1 MKEIDDKLYLEVL
14 NILEK
19 RNKTIYKRFLL
30 LSEVQENSTLLRAR
44 ETKTK
49 NKIEEIKKAIKEI
62 SEEKN
67 KKPTKYDIH
76 KKTNI
81 AYQTINKYYDNLIR
95 EF

>member
-1 MKEIDDKLYLEVL
+1 MKQIDDKLYLEVL

-19 RNKTIYKRFLL
+19 RNKTIYKKFLE
-30 LSEVQENSTLLRAR
+30 LSEVQEDSTLARAR

-49 NKIEEIKKAIKEI
+49 NKIEEIKKAIKDI
-62 SEEKN
+62 AEEKK

-81 AYQTINKYYDNLIR
+81 AYQTINKYYDDLIK
-95 EF
+95 

>member
-1 MKEIDDKLYLEVL
+1 MKQIDDKLYLEVL

-19 RNKTIYKRFLL
+19 RNKTIYKKFLL
-30 LSEVQENSTLLRAR
+30 LNEVKKDSTLARAR
-44 ETKTK
+44 ETKSK

-62 SEEKN
+62 AEEKH

-81 AYQTINKYYDNLIR
+81 AYQTINKYYSDLIKN
-95 EF
+95 F